1 MACWGFSLFVRLVS
15 ETIARRRKRLAA
27 KYSKRAGWIAL
38 GMMAACW
45 VVSGVCGYIAVDLAE
60 QFSWSG
66 GRGSGVN
73 SATVIGWTAGLFG
86 VFLVIWW
93 VVGDRARGRVRC
105 PWCWYDMSDATR
117 LQCPECGKT
126 AKSAAMFGK
135 TRRARWVVAVAMVL
149 MGGGWY
155 GVVTGPRIAE
165 TKEWL
170 AAVPT
175 WVLMAGWEVWPE
187 EWIYYYQSARNGKK
201 IYRSRLSARIDH
213 QWVSDARILRFSR
226 RLYEPMMS
234 SKEARWD
241 PMRLDLLNSY
251 GNVMM
256 MRGGAF
262 RYPPEWIEVP
272 GDPDRL
278 IFLAAMDLIEAL
290 NAPDQNTEATLRVTQ
305 STSSTTPFSMAQYW
319 MHRIAREQVQGDS
332 LNSVDSE
339 VVEAIKSTRIAG
351 ALSGLSEMVAVEELA
366 RALVANA
373 SGSVL
378 NSMSIIAE
386 ALEGTERFITNDEAF
401 DTLMSLNLD
410 PVLIEPGQ
418 RHSMLAFLTRDL
430 PHDQVDRVFDRYSQ
444 WIRSDDPGVRKFGL
458 LALRSFQLNRL
469 LDDST
474 GHGPYDE
481 LIEMIQRTALEDTRK
496 IELGIQGRTS
506 IQHFALMVLV
516 NHDTNGALVYPLLS
530 EFIRT
535 TNAEPPSTNRYA
547 YYRSGREDQR
557 DLGLWIEWF
566 GWIVDSPSF
575 EDRYWLAK
583 NLPNKT
589 GTVHDDQLNEL
600 GRRLALDEN
609 VSVAKMAIGKLKQ
622 RNADHLIPSD

>member
-27 KYSKRAGWIAL
+27 KYSKRAGWIAA
-38 GMMAACW
+38 GMMIACW
-45 VVSGVCGYIAVDLAE
+45 VVSFGCGYIAVDLAE

-66 GRGSGVN
+66 DPATGVN

-93 VVGDRARGRVRC
+93 VVGDRARGRMRC
-105 PWCWYDMSDATR
+105 PECWYDMSDAAG

-126 AKSAAMFGK
+126 VKDEGVFLK
-135 TRRARWVVAVAMVL
+135 TRRPRWLVLMALFL

-155 GVVTGPRIAE
+155 GVVVGPRVSE
-165 TKEWL
+165 TGEWL

-187 EWIYYYQSARNGKK
+187 EWIYYYQSSPSGKK
-201 IYRSRLSARIDH
+201 IYKSRLGARIDH

-226 RLYEPMMS
+226 RLYRPMMS
-234 SKEARWD
+234 SMEARWD
-241 PMRLDLLNSY
+241 PKRLDLLNSY

-256 MRGGAF
+256 NRGGAF

-278 IFLAAMDLIEAL
+278 MFLTAMDLIEAL
-290 NAPDQNTEATLRVTQ
+290 NAPDQDAEAILRVTE
-305 STSSTTPFSMAQYW
+305 STSSTTPFYMAQYW
-319 MHRIAREQVQGDS
+319 MHRIAQEQVQGDS
-332 LNSVDSE
+332 FKSVDSE
-339 VVEAIKSTRIAG
+339 VIEAIKHARLNG
-351 ALSGLSEMVAVEELA
+351 VLSGLSEMFSVEELA
-366 RALVANA
+366 RALAANA

-386 ALEGTERFITNDEAF
+386 SLESTERFITNDEAF
-401 DTLMSLNLD
+401 DTMMSLNLD
-410 PVLIEPGQ
+410 PKFIEPGQ
-418 RHSMLAFLTRDL
+418 RHSMLAYLTRDL
-430 PHDQVDRVFDRYSQ
+430 PHDQVNRVFDRYSQ
-444 WIRSDDPGVRKFGL
+444 WVQSDDPGVRKFGL
-458 LALRSFQLNRL
+458 LALRSFQVNRL

-481 LIEMIQRTALEDTRK
+481 LIELIQRVALEDTRK
-496 IELGIQGRTS
+496 IELGNQGRTS
-506 IQHFALMVLV
+506 IQHFALLVLV
-516 NHDTNGALVYPLLS
+516 NHDSNGELVYPLLS

-547 YYRSGREDQR
+547 YYRAGRVDQR

-566 GWIVDSPSF
+566 GWIVDSPNSD
-575 EDRYWLAK
+575 DRYWLAK
-583 NLPNKT
+583 NLPNRI

-609 VSVAKMAIGKLKQ
+609 EHVVRLAVMKLKQ
-622 RNADHLIPSD
+622 RNAGHLIPSD